1 MGPMTVPLGATMGA
15 GLRRLS
21 KREYN
26 NVVRDL
32 LGDNSAVANSF
43 STEEYLNGYD
53 NGSDGLTIDQ
63 TGSVADFYNGA
74 EKLAL
79 NAVQTNLPALIGTCD
94 PKAQGPDACVQAFLS
109 TFATKAYRRPL
120 TSDEQQ
126 NLQALYQVG
135 AAAAPTSQILG
146 GFNGGIQLML
156 EGVLES
162 PSFLYR
168 EELGA
173 PDPSLPSGVVRL
185 TPYEVATELSF
196 LLTGSSPDT
205 ELYNAAANGQ
215 LQNPKDYSDQAQ
227 RLLMLPSSK
236 VALRAFLDQ
245 WMSTD
250 QVTSQV
256 KDSTLYST
264 FNQQVAT
271 SMAAELGQFY
281 DQIWAGTGSMRELFT
296 STQGFVDSN
305 LSPIYAKD
313 PQAPAQMGAASGGL
327 QLVSLDPNVRQGI
340 FTRPGWLTAHSDQ
353 DNSGPVARGVF
364 IMQYIMCAP
373 IPPVPANVPPLESA
387 TVAQMKQLTTRQH
400 FIQSHLNTQ
409 TSCIT
414 CHTIIDGVGFG
425 FEEFDAMGAYRTKE
439 NGQPVDDS
447 GNIDS
452 SLVKDIAS
460 GGSGFA
466 FNGVGPG
473 NVLNGAA
480 QLGDK
485 LVGSPQVQTCFIKQA
500 YRYAMGQG
508 EATAPSTTVSMD
520 TVNYTNNA
528 LAVMQNNFTADT
540 PMLTAILSLVAQ
552 PAFVL
557 RTTLQ

>member
-1 MGPMTVPLGATMGA
+1 VPLGATIGA

-26 NVVRDL
+26 NVIRDL
-32 LGDNSAVANSF
+32 LGDDSSVANSF
-43 STEEYLNGYD
+43 GTEEYLNGYD

-63 TGSVADFYNGA
+63 TSSVQDIYAGA

-79 NAVQTNLPALIGTCD
+79 TAAQNNLSALIGSCD
-94 PKAQGPDACVQAFLS
+94 PKAQGENACVQAFLT
-109 TFATKAYRRPL
+109 TFAPKAYRRPL
-120 TSDEQQ
+120 TADEQQ
-126 NLQALYQVG
+126 NLLALYPVG
-135 AAAAPTSQILG
+135 AAAAPTSQVLG
-146 GFNGGIQLML
+146 GFAGGIQLML

-173 PDPSLPSGVVRL
+173 PDPSLPPGVVRL

-196 LLTGSSPDT
+196 LLTGSTPDAA
-205 ELYNAAANGQ
+205 LYNAAATGA
-215 LQNPKDYSDQAQ
+215 LQGPNDYAAQAN
-227 RLLMLPSSK
+227 RLLMLPSAK
-236 VALRAFLDQ
+236 LAMRAFLDQ
-245 WMSTD
+245 WMATD

-256 KDSTLYST
+256 KDANLYPS
-264 FNQQVAT
+264 FSQQAAT
-271 SMAAELGQFY
+271 SMASELGQFY
-281 DQIWAGTGSMRELFT
+281 DQVLWGGTGSMRELFT

-305 LSPIYAKD
+305 LSPIYAND
-313 PQAPAQMGAASGGL
+313 PQAPAAVGASAGGL

-364 IMQYIMCAP
+364 LMQYVMCAAV
-373 IPPVPANVPPLESA
+373 PPVPANVPPLESA
-387 TVAQMKQLTTRQH
+387 TVAKTKQLTTRQH
-400 FIQSHLNTQ
+400 FIQSHLGSQ
-409 TSCIT
+409 GQCIK

-425 FEEFDAMGAYRTKE
+425 FEEFDAIGAYRDKE

-447 GNIDS
+447 GNVDQTLDS
-452 SLVKDIAS
+452 DISS

-480 QLGDK
+480 QLGEK
-485 LVGSPQVQTCFIKQA
+485 LVSSPQVQNCFIRQA

-508 EATAPSTTVSMD
+508 EASAPSATVSSD
-520 TVNYTNNA
+520 QVTYTTNA
-528 LAVMQNNFTADT
+528 LLVMQNKFSEDT
-540 PMLTAILSLVAQ
+540 PMINAILALVEQ
-552 PAFVL
+552 PAFFL